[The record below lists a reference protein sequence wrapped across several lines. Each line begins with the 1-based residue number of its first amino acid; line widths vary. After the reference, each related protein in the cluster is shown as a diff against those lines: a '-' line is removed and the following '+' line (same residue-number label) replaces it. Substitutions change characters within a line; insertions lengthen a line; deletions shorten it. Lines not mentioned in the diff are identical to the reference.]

1 MKWLPERGR
10 RAHLIL
16 VKPMLELLNG
26 FWASLGLIG
35 VTLASATGLAYW
47 LFKTFSD
54 KWLTQKFNERLESYR
69 HEQQKALEKL
79 RLQISSTLD
88 RTTKLHQLEFETLGK
103 LWTLAAAAFGEV
115 HRFTHPLQTTPDLDK
130 MNEVELSE
138 FLAKSALPDWQK
150 AELKEG
156 SGKAARYAKMNFWTE
171 ANRVNKVYY
180 DFNNYLI
187 GHGIFIPME
196 LKTKFMDL
204 RNMTHEAMFERT
216 SEEEHPDYRPDRFEK
231 GRQLRKEGSELMEK
245 LEALVHARL
254 RYTPLDAEGSQ

>member
-1 MKWLPERGR
+1 MPN
-10 RAHLIL
+10 
-16 VKPMLELLNG
+16 LLTS
-26 FWASLGLIG
+26 FWASLGYLG
-35 VTLASATGLAYW
+35 VTLVGATGLAYW
-47 LFKTFSD
+47 LFKTFGE
-54 KWLTQKFNERLESYR
+54 KWLTQKFNERLESYK

-138 FLAKSALPDWQK
+138 FLAKSSLADWQK
-150 AELKEG
+150 EELKEG
-156 SGKAARYAKMNFWTE
+156 NDKADRYAKMSFWTE

-187 GHGIFIPME
+187 GNGIFIPME

-204 RNMTHEAMFERT
+204 KNMTHEAMFERT
-216 SEEEHPDYRPDRFEK
+216 FEEEHPNYRPDRFEK
-231 GRQLRKEGSELMEK
+231 GRQLREEGSKLMEE
-245 LEALVHARL
+245 LEGLVHSRL
-254 RYTPLDAEGSQ
+254 RYSPLDADGPR